1 VVKFGNTRAPN
12 TGATEVIR
20 ATVLFF
26 SLLCSTHSG
35 IKRPGSDAHHPAGQ
49 KNTSI
54 KQDDNNGENQM
65 KKLLMA
71 TAALALGATSTFAE
85 TKIGMITTLSG
96 GGAGLGIDVRDGFML
111 AIEQSGRDDIEVVI
125 EDDQRKP
132 DIAVQLADK
141 MVQSE
146 RVDILTGIIWSNL
159 AMAVIPSV
167 TAQGK
172 FYLSPNAGPSALAGQ
187 GCHENY
193 FNVAWQNDNLHE
205 AAGAYANS
213 AGYSNSFIL
222 APNYPAGQ
230 DALTGYK
237 RTFAGELAGEVYTQ
251 LGQTDYAAEIAQIR
265 ASGADSVFFFLP
277 GGMGISFLKQYA
289 DSGVDLPVVGPAFSF
304 DQGILQAVGD
314 AALGVVNTSQW
325 NKDIDNPTNA
335 AFVESFQAE
344 YGRLPSLYASQ
355 GFDTANLILSAL
367 DKAEVSD
374 ADAFR
379 EALRAADFDSTR
391 GEFKFGPNH
400 HPIQTI
406 YAREVI
412 KEGDVFTNKI
422 IGTALENQADVYAA
436 DCKM

>member
-1 VVKFGNTRAPN
+1 MRRVRQPIPARDQTGEFKMKVK
-12 TGATEVIR
+12 
-20 ATVLFF
+20 
-26 SLLCSTHSG
+26 SLILS
-35 IKRPGSDAHHPAGQ
+35 AA
-49 KNTSI
+49 
-54 KQDDNNGENQM
+54 M
-65 KKLLMA
+65 
-71 TAALALGATSTFAE
+71 AALASGAAAE
-85 TKIGMITTLSG
+85 GHGGVKVGMITTLSG

-111 AIEQSGRDDIEVVI
+111 AIKQSGRTDIEVVI

-141 MVQSE
+141 MIQSE
-146 RVDILTGIIWSNL
+146 KVDVMTGIIWSNL
-159 AMAVIPSV
+159 AMAVVPSTV
-167 TAQGK
+167 AQGK
-172 FYLSPNAGPSALAGQ
+172 FYLSPNAGPSALAGK
-187 GCHENY
+187 GCNQNY

-205 AAGAYANS
+205 AAGAYATS
-213 AGYSNSFIL
+213 TGYQNSFIL

-237 RTFAGELAGEVYTQ
+237 RTFDGTLAGELFTK

-289 DSGVDLPVVGPAFSF
+289 DSGIDIPVIGPAFSF

-335 AFVESFQAE
+335 AFVETFQAE

-355 GFDTANLILSAL
+355 GFDTANLLISAV
-367 DKAEVSD
+367 DVASPAD

-379 EALRAADFDSTR
+379 AALKAADFDSTR
-391 GEFKFGPNH
+391 GDFAFGSNN
-400 HPIQTI
+400 HPIQDI
-406 YAREVI
+406 YAREVV

-422 IGTALENQADVYAA
+422 IGVALEDHADVYAA

>member
-1 VVKFGNTRAPN
+1 
-12 TGATEVIR
+12 
-20 ATVLFF
+20 
-26 SLLCSTHSG
+26 
-35 IKRPGSDAHHPAGQ
+35 
-49 KNTSI
+49 
-54 KQDDNNGENQM
+54 
-65 KKLLMA
+65 
-71 TAALALGATSTFAE
+71 
-85 TKIGMITTLSG
+85 
-96 GGAGLGIDVRDGFML
+96 ML
-111 AIEQSGRDDIEVVI
+111 AVNQAGRSDLEVVI

-141 MVQSE
+141 MIQSE
-146 RVDILTGIIWSNL
+146 KVDVLTGIIWSNL
-159 AMAVIPSV
+159 AMAVVPAA

-172 FYLSPNAGPSALAGQ
+172 FYLSPNAGPSQLAGR
-187 GCHENY
+187 GCHQNY

-213 AGYSNSFIL
+213 AELKNSFIL
-222 APNYPAGQ
+222 APNYPAGK

-237 RTFAGELAGEVYTQ
+237 RFYEGALAGEVYTK

-314 AALGVVNTSQW
+314 AALGVKNTSQW
-325 NKDIDNPTNA
+325 NKDIDTAANA
-335 AFVESFQAE
+335 AFVASFQEA

-355 GFDTANLILSAL
+355 GFDTANLLISAM
-367 DKAEVSD
+367 DKADVKD

-379 EALRAADFDSTR
+379 AALKAADFTSVR
-391 GEFKFGPNH
+391 GAFAFGDNN
-400 HPIQTI
+400 HPIQDI
-406 YAREVI
+406 YVREVI
-412 KEGDVFTNKI
+412 KEGDVYTNKI
-422 IGTALENQADVYAA
+422 VATGLSNHADAYAA